1 MLANFRWYGGGKHPA
16 AAAART
22 RRRGI
27 AHLAKSRESA
37 SRLPLL
43 L

>member
-1 MLANFRWYGGGKHPA
+1 MLANFRWYAGGKHPA
-16 AAAART
+16 AASRT
-22 RRRGI
+22 RRSGI
-27 AHLAKSRESA
+27 AHLAKSRERA

>member
-1 MLANFRWYGGGKHPA
+1 MLANFRWYGGGKHS

-22 RRRGI
+22 RSSGI

-43 L
+43 